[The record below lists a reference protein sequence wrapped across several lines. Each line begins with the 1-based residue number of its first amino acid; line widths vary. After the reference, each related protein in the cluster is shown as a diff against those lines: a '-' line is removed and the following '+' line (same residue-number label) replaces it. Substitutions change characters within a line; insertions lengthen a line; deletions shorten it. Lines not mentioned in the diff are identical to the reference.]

1 MIFNHNLNA
10 NYVRR
15 IKFETKKFEFDSKYS
30 DYFKKSP
37 NNFTENKK
45 TSIENPK
52 DLVQKSDILSI
63 SSKLIDKKYKMFNI
77 LDNEEELIISN
88 ELEDLKREKLLK
100 EFKNLFYK
108 TKEIKSLLDEV
119 SDNNIKLQ
127 NEIKYTN
134 DIMENI
140 KNSNETDKNET
151 IQNMYLE
158 LQELK
163 KNSNDFKCEKQEY
176 ESIINDFKLKIE
188 EEKEKNMELNQMNKY
203 LAETAERLK

>member
-1 MIFNHNLNA
+1 
-10 NYVRR
+10 
-15 IKFETKKFEFDSKYS
+15 
-30 DYFKKSP
+30 
-37 NNFTENKK
+37 
-45 TSIENPK
+45 
-52 DLVQKSDILSI
+52 
-63 SSKLIDKKYKMFNI
+63 MFNI

-127 NEIKYTN
+127 SEIKYTN
-134 DIMENI
+134 DIIENI
-140 KNSNETDKNET
+140 KNSNETNKNET

-158 LQELK
+158 LKEFK
-163 KNSNDFKCEKQEY
+163 KNSLDFKREKEEY